1 MTFRKLRNR
10 AALAALCLVVGPPG
24 GSAEAASPE
33 LKMLDIA
40 VEPVNAADKP
50 GPGQYD
56 LGSPLKIR
64 CRYQWGDHAPT
75 WQPPPLEIRFYNDPH
90 APGSGI
96 VGASKV
102 GPPGFTG
109 AINTAVASFTTDLTG
124 TIELSCRITEGGY
137 LYKSSGLNQA
147 KTTIQVV
154 PRPAKPVALRNPS
167 TAAMVPAAGA
177 AGLTPFVKACP
188 TSLSAAVTVNSYQL
202 AGPQQS
208 PATVASSSLILHFK
222 SAEAFGDN
230 IACRY
235 ATENKDVPDLVVT
248 IKCPNA
254 SAQAG
259 QPTAFHCTN

>member
-1 MTFRKLRNR
+1 MTFRKLRDR
-10 AALAALCLVVGPPG
+10 VAVATLCLIVGLPG
-24 GSAEAASPE
+24 ASAQAASPE

-40 VEPVNAADKP
+40 VEPLNAADRS
-50 GPGQYD
+50 GPGQYY

-64 CRYQWGDHAPT
+64 CRYQWGDHAPN
-75 WQPPPLEIRFYNDPH
+75 WQPPPLEIRFYNEPH

-102 GPPGFTG
+102 GAPGFTG
-109 AINTAVASFTTDLTG
+109 AINTAVADFKTDLAG
-124 TIELSCRITEGGY
+124 TIGLSCRITEGGY
-137 LYKSSGLNQA
+137 LYKSSGANQA
-147 KTTIQVV
+147 TTTIQVV

-167 TAAMVPAAGA
+167 TAASAPAAGA
-177 AGLTPFVKACP
+177 AGLTPFIKTCP
-188 TSLSAAVTVNSYQL
+188 TSLSAAITVNSYQL

-208 PATVASSSLILHFK
+208 PATAASASLILHFK

-254 SAQAG
+254 SAQSG
-259 QPTAFHCTN
+259 QPTAYHCTN